1 MLVIVKCMRTSKS
14 LLKSTTKVFKKN
26 TSALHY
32 SIRPIKNHLILDM
45 THVNTINLD
54 IYRIVTSDFRFI
66 FYIYILLVCFFIGRG
81 GVRSKISN
89 QQRQRNFQTAAYSS
103 PRRLASRV
111 HPQNPQIERVLP
123 KMHLK
128 THLIRSNPGNN
139 RDPSSRFVDSCVRIA
154 LVDASVSKSRRA
166 GVVVLFDLRSTLFT
180 VIS

>member
-14 LLKSTTKVFKKN
+14 LLKSTTKVFKK
-26 TSALHY
+26 TPAHCTTP
-32 SIRPIKNHLILDM
+32 SIHKNLILDYSSYL
-45 THVNTINLD
+45 INLD
-54 IYRIVTSDFRFI
+54 IYRIVTSDFRFV
-66 FYIYILLVCFFIGRG
+66 FFIYIAGLFFFIGRG